1 MAVGPFPPVAPLR
14 RRGASAPA
22 HKGQSDFERASKQ
35 LAGYLA
41 KRLRG
46 VKSKQGL
53 ADRVEA
59 MLDDDTFARFYARVT
74 GLLTV
79 DLLRQ
84 SGMVEAQDI
93 FDKSVLS
100 LAPDRFRLAL
110 RMQNMCTAVALSFA
124 AKQVA
129 QGRVFEVQCPPLTS
143 FLADHRLT
151 LENRRALLGIA
162 KAHVCFLALLSSKV
176 WKPTQERARDLLD
189 WWTDGLTEYLRFVAG
204 RPEVSLP
211 PDLMP
216 LDPVDL
222 EKAAERH
229 LAAEAG
235 YASLL
240 AEARASGLG
249 VYPAPTPEK

>member
-1 MAVGPFPPVAPLR
+1 MALGPFPPVALLR
-14 RRGASAPA
+14 RGGVSAPA
-22 HKGQSDFERASKQ
+22 KKRQSDFERASKQ

-41 KRLRG
+41 KQLRG
-46 VKSKQGL
+46 VKSRQGL
-53 ADRVEA
+53 AERVEA
-59 MLDDDTFARFYARVT
+59 TLDDDDFARFYARVA

-84 SGMVEAQDI
+84 SGMVEAKDI
-93 FDKSVLS
+93 FDAKILA

-129 QGRVFEVQCPPLTS
+129 QGGGFEEQRRPLTW
-143 FLADHRLT
+143 FLTNHRLT
-151 LENRRALLGIA
+151 VENRRALLGYA
-162 KAHVCFLALLSSKV
+162 KAHVCFIALLSSNV
-176 WKPTQERARDLLD
+176 WKPTIERVRNLLD
-189 WWTDGLTEYLRFVAG
+189 WWTDGLKEYLRFVAG
-204 RPEVSLP
+204 RPEVKLP

-216 LDPVDL
+216 PDPVDL
-222 EKAAERH
+222 NEAAERH

-240 AEARASGLG
+240 AEARASGLD